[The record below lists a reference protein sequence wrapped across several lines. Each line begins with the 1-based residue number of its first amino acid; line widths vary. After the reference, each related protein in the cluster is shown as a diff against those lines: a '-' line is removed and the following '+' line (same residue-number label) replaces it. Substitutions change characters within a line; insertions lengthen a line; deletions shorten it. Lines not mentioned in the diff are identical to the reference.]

1 VRDWLAGKRNL
12 PGQTQAYVQI
22 VTGRNAGQWA
32 RSEPVQLT
40 DARTKDV
47 SCIEISRL
55 EVPRAASTAFR
66 KNAVSAA
73 TQLDP
78 EKPTPG
84 WAVQLIGDESEA
96 KALTRYEQLKKKH
109 PYILNSFEPIVLHTG
124 LSLAAAWNRVRI
136 VTGTRQAAELLC
148 TRLQSSGEHCWVQ
161 RN

>member
-1 VRDWLAGKRNL
+1 M
-12 PGQTQAYVQI
+12 QI

-40 DARTKDV
+40 DARTKDA
-47 SCIEISRL
+47 SCIEISGL
-55 EVPRAASTAFR
+55 EVPHAASTAFR

-84 WAVQLIGDESEA
+84 WAVQLIGDELRA

-109 PYILNSFEPIVLHTG
+109 PDILNSFEPIVLHTG
-124 LSLAAAWNRVRI
+124 LSLAAAWNWVRI